1 MEAGQ
6 SEEATL
12 FPARVGDKL
21 RAARAAAG
29 LDLPVIAE
37 RTRIPQRH
45 LEAIESSNYSGL
57 PSITYAMGFAKAY
70 ARQVGLDEVAIAR
83 DLRAE
88 LADAPVDRAAP
99 VPAYE
104 FTGPARV
111 PPRGLALFGVV
122 LALLVIVGA
131 GIWYGTDWFHGGPSA
146 PNVVP
151 IEPPS
156 AATPSPAPAPPATP
170 TPVAGGQVRLTAT
183 DTVWVRVYDAGGK
196 SLFEKTMNAGDAYD
210 VPADANQ
217 PMINVG
223 RPDLLTITIN
233 GSAIPPLGTAE
244 HAIKDVLLTAE
255 ALRARSAGQPLPV
268 ATPVPSASAPV
279 AAAPT
284 PDVSASSATPRAV
297 VRRAPRRPAA
307 ASTPASAPAPVATST
322 PRPLL
327 PPGLLN
333 NSAD

>member
-21 RAARAAAG
+21 RAARAAVG

-88 LADAPVDRAAP
+88 LADAPTERAAP

-104 FTGPARV
+104 FSGPARV

-131 GIWYGTDWFHGGPSA
+131 GIWYGTDWFRGA
-146 PNVVP
+146 
-151 IEPPS
+151 
-156 AATPSPAPAPPATP
+156 SPAPP
-170 TPVAGGQVRLTAT
+170 
-183 DTVWVRVYDAGGK
+183 
-196 SLFEKTMNAGDAYD
+196 
-210 VPADANQ
+210 
-217 PMINVG
+217 
-223 RPDLLTITIN
+223 
-233 GSAIPPLGTAE
+233 
-244 HAIKDVLLTAE
+244 
-255 ALRARSAGQPLPV
+255 RSATRVPHWEQNAATRSPEAPHRSQRAISRLPG
-268 ATPVPSASAPV
+268 PASG
-279 AAAPT
+279 
-284 PDVSASSATPRAV
+284 R
-297 VRRAPRRPAA
+297 
-307 ASTPASAPAPVATST
+307 PASAQGARRPMHRRRCGTPSRATYRS
-322 PRPLL
+322 RAR
-327 PPGLLN
+327 GG
-333 NSAD
+333 

>member
-21 RAARAAAG
+21 RAARVAVG
-29 LDLPVIAE
+29 LELPVIAE

-88 LADAPVDRAAP
+88 LADAPADRAAP

-104 FTGPARV
+104 FTGPVRV

-122 LALLVIVGA
+122 LALLVIVGG
-131 GIWYGTDWFHGGPSA
+131 GIWYGTDWFRGGAPA
-146 PNVVP
+146 PNVTP
-151 IEPPS
+151 IEP
-156 AATPSPAPAPPATP
+156 TPTPTPPAPAPAVTP
-170 TPVAGGQVRLTAT
+170 TPVSGGQVRLTAT

-196 SLFEKTMNAGDAYD
+196 TLFEKTMNAGDAYD

-223 RPDLLTITIN
+223 RPDLLAITIN

-244 HAIKDVLLTAE
+244 HAIKNVVLTAE
-255 ALRARSAGQPLPV
+255 ALRARAAGQPLPV
-268 ATPVPSASAPV
+268 AAPPPTASAPAPS
-279 AAAPT
+279 AAT
-284 PDVSASSATPRAV
+284 PGASASPAPSRPVT
-297 VRRAPRRPAA
+297 RRAPRPAA
-307 ASTPASAPAPVATST
+307 TPTPAPVATST